1 MRPNFTGNWK
11 LIRGESDFGF
21 LPPPRLRIDTIMHE
35 DLLLRARTVQKDANG
50 KVTVDR
56 NLTIGGEAL
65 KVMILG
71 RARWIRA
78 YWDEDVLVVV
88 TSSEVSGT
96 NRTIED
102 RWTLDASAE
111 WLLIERVHRL
121 PGGTV
126 RQQLRLQR
134 SEPLMIRK

>member
-1 MRPNFTGNWK
+1 M
-11 LIRGESDFGF
+11 
-21 LPPPRLRIDTIMHE
+21 
-35 DLLLRARTVQKDANG
+35 
-50 KVTVDR
+50 TVDR
-56 NLTIGGEAL
+56 NLTIGGEAV

-102 RWTLDASAE
+102 RWTLDVSAE
-111 WLLIERVHRL
+111 WLLIERVHSL
-121 PGGTV
+121 PGGAV

-134 SEPLMIRK
+134 SEPLTIRK